1 MRNLIF
7 ILIYVATLIKI
18 ADLQVRGEPIN
29 YYYSYGGKQTLK
41 CHTDRSNEEDGFFND
56 IGTKIEAGVKPP
68 NKFTLSYEQ
77 HQYIL
82 TIYDLDIADEGEYI
96 CRRGVTWDVFALYY
110 EDSFGPIV
118 SPQKL
123 FIGVSNTINV
133 TVYSKASPNIEWLRF
148 DPYHSKFVTIAPTPN
163 VVDFWK
169 YSIIN
174 NQLRINRMG
183 TDDSGLYKMK
193 IQQNNGRWYTKTFD
207 LIVKEYDGPPTTT
220 NTMETTTT
228 PITTVTTITPNSKE
242 IAITPIT
249 TEITAIPNSTGTTTT
264 SNSME
269 ATTTSN
275 SMETTTTPLT
285 TVKTTT
291 PITTIEET
299 TSITAAVTTT
309 PAIAVATTAS
319 TETKMVTTN
328 TSTTSVPTTIRGK
341 ETSLPSTTKST
352 ASTKLTLI
360 SKTTFIPKLTTS
372 VKSAS
377 KKNVTSTQK
386 SSLFERLPNEAFML
400 VGACA
405 GTIVLIIALLTLCWC
420 RRRKRIQ
427 QKDNMIRVRDKP
439 IKKIKKKISLDKTKI
454 LKDRNLQKRIFGS
467 KVEGLN
473 DAYQFLNKD
482 IQQSLKTVKSQLRTG
497 PGPTKWKIN
506 TVVAAAKTANEFQE
520 VRAKLRRK
528 EESQAIRGEEG
539 KAEDIGSSIKKVPEI
554 ETPQMKFSTLL
565 NDLQKV
571 SVVKEV
577 SLRPN
582 ALNSATENKSSTQ
595 EIKELIN
602 TTKKVKKI
610 NPFVQER
617 VVSPETF
624 NTNNNDLS
632 IIKVPPVK
640 KPQSPITKVL
650 DYVTE
655 KKVQDHLKLIKDL
668 NTKVMVK
675 KVDPLVQENVVSPET
690 CSRDNND
697 AKSKVSPAKKK
708 RSART
713 KVLDSTTQEPSK
725 LTKDPNTKVI
735 VKKGDPTVKEEFVA
749 PETSSKDNNDVEIG
763 KVSPV
768 KKKRS
773 PKPKVLDSTTQELS
787 KLTKDPNRTKIVKE
801 VIDPSVKS
809 EKKPKKRKKQ
819 PRRRPSAMDGCA
831 RPRHAAHLLLQ
842 RKHRRDHVDATSQM
856 RWLGRGSTYDRTTRP
871 ARCLDRCGD
880 ATYDRTDDLKEVRP
894 AR

>member
-7 ILIYVATLIKI
+7 ILIYVATLIKN
-18 ADLQVRGEPIN
+18 ADFQVRGEPIN

-41 CHTDRSNEEDGFFND
+41 CHTDRSNEEDGFYNE
-56 IGTKIEAGVKPP
+56 IGTKIETGVKPP
-68 NKFTLSYEQ
+68 NKFTLSYVQ
-77 HQYIL
+77 HEYIL
-82 TIYDLDIADEGEYI
+82 TMYDLDIADEGEYI

-118 SPQKL
+118 SPQTL

-133 TVYSKASPNIEWLRF
+133 TVYSKSSPNIEWLRF

-163 VVDFWK
+163 VDEFWK

-174 NQLRINRMG
+174 NQLQINRME
-183 TDDSGLYKMK
+183 TTDSGLYKMT
-193 IQQNNGRWYTKTFD
+193 IQQSNGRWYTKTFD
-207 LIVKEYDGPPTTT
+207 LIIKEYDGPPTTT
-220 NTMETTTT
+220 NTIETTTT
-228 PITTVTTITPNSKE
+228 PITTVTTITPNSNK

-249 TEITAIPNSTGTTTT
+249 TET
-264 SNSME
+264 
-269 ATTTSN
+269 TTTSN
-275 SMETTTTPLT
+275 SMETTSTSSSMETTSTSNSMGTATTTIT
-285 TVKTTT
+285 TVKTAT
-291 PITTIEET
+291 PIRTIEET
-299 TSITAAVTTT
+299 TLITAEVTTT
-309 PAIAVATTAS
+309 PTITVATTAS
-319 TETKMVTTN
+319 TETTMMTTN
-328 TSTTSVPTTIRGK
+328 TSATSLPTTIRGK

-352 ASTKLTLI
+352 GLTKLTLI

-427 QKDNMIRVRDKP
+427 QKGNMMRVRDKENMKKVKDKP
-439 IKKIKKKISLDKTKI
+439 IEKIKKKISSDKTKV

-482 IQQSLKTVKSQLRTG
+482 IQQSLKTVKSQLRSG
-497 PGPTKWKIN
+497 PGPTKWKLN

-528 EESQAIRGEEG
+528 EESQAVRGEGG
-539 KAEDIGSSIKKVPEI
+539 KAEDIGSSIKKVPEM
-554 ETPQMKFSTLL
+554 ETPRMKFSTLL
-565 NDLQKV
+565 NDLQKI
-571 SVVKEV
+571 SAVKEV

-602 TTKKVKKI
+602 TTKIVKKV

-632 IIKVPPVK
+632 VIKVPPVK
-640 KPQSPITKVL
+640 KLKSPITKVL
-650 DYVTE
+650 DSVTE

-668 NTKVMVK
+668 HTKVMIK
-675 KVDPLVQENVVSPET
+675 KVDLLVQENVVAPAT

-697 AKSKVSPAKKK
+697 AKSKVSPVKKK

-713 KVLDSTTQEPSK
+713 KDLDSTAQEPSK

-735 VKKGDPTVKEEFVA
+735 VKKGDPTVQEKVVA
-749 PETSSKDNNDVEIG
+749 PETSSKDNNDVETG

-773 PKPKVLDSTTQELS
+773 PKPNVLGSTTQELS

-809 EKKPKKRKKQ
+809 EKKPKKRKKI
-819 PRRRPSAMDGCA
+819 R
-831 RPRHAAHLLLQ
+831 
-842 RKHRRDHVDATSQM
+842 
-856 RWLGRGSTYDRTTRP
+856 
-871 ARCLDRCGD
+871 
-880 ATYDRTDDLKEVRP
+880 EI
-894 AR
+894 